1 MGCASL
7 LLGIISLGGVLLGL
21 LPLANILNCIIL
33 PIALVGAIFG
43 LVDLVRVRRPGES
56 KGQATFGLILN
67 GLALLI
73 GTTRFFISLISTGGI
88 L

>member
-7 LLGIISLGGVLLGL
+7 LLGIFSLGGVLLGL
-21 LPLANILNCIIL
+21 VPLLNILNCIIL
-33 PIALVGAIFG
+33 PAALVGAILG
-43 LVDLVRVRRPGES
+43 LVELVRVRQPGES

-73 GTTRFFISLISTGGI
+73 GTVRFFISVITTGGI
-88 L
+88 V

>member
-21 LPLANILNCIIL
+21 VPLLNLLNCVIL
-33 PIALVGAIFG
+33 PVALVGAILG
-43 LVDLVRVRRPGES
+43 LVDLVRVKRPGEG
-56 KGQATFGLILN
+56 KGQATFGLVLN

-73 GTTRFFISLISTGGI
+73 GTVRFFISLITTGGI
-88 L
+88 V